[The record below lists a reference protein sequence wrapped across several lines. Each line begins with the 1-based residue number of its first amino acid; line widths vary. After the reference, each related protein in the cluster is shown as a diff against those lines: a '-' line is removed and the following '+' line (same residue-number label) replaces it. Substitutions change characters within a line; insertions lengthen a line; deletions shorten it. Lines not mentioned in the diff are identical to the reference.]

1 MKREPRKKAW
11 RHAHRFPDRL
21 REGCVTRVRE
31 GWPLAEVV
39 DWAAEEM
46 ASVWGREDGPR
57 PNQIR
62 GWFWRA
68 KMKARRAAKRPQHPG
83 EGWACSRGQD
93 RASTEDLLTFAEF
106 RAVRPHGIGCTLWE
120 SMAAIAMRHGWEY
133 TKRTL
138 CEKAVAWS
146 KDRRVRYYIRKI
158 QSGEK
163 RVRSKT
169 ALEAIEKGLGLYDL
183 ESADWLGKLQLE
195 RIGVAN
201 HFVAEAAAKRLD
213 AKYSQT
219 PESQEQG
226 ARAVLVARLAK
237 LLGEGEG
244 APVGVLGEA
253 SGGEQ
258 VKWIEAEIVHEDP
271 ENETLEGHQDGEG
284 NNTEDRGRSDAG
296 VSSAAE
302 GAAVGQA
309 GEPGHAATSDD

>member
-1 MKREPRKKAW
+1 
-11 RHAHRFPDRL
+11 
-21 REGCVTRVRE
+21 
-31 GWPLAEVV
+31 
-39 DWAAEEM
+39 
-46 ASVWGREDGPR
+46 
-57 PNQIR
+57 
-62 GWFWRA
+62 
-68 KMKARRAAKRPQHPG
+68 
-83 EGWACSRGQD
+83 
-93 RASTEDLLTFAEF
+93 
-106 RAVRPHGIGCTLWE
+106 
-120 SMAAIAMRHGWEY
+120 MAAIAMRHGWEY

-213 AKYSQT
+213 AKYGQT
-219 PESQEQG
+219 PESREQD

-284 NNTEDRGRSDAG
+284 NNTEDRGRSSAGASAAGAETPEADTVGEAVPPGAAGEQEAGRPEDAG
-296 VSSAAE
+296 CRQHRLVEKAE
-302 GAAVGQA
+302 QPRESGTGSEA
-309 GEPGHAATSDD
+309 GVPQVDSLA